1 MQRRIL
7 CTAAL
12 LAVFTFSGPTLAQ
25 PVQWDFATAY
35 AAFNYHSKNNAE
47 FVKEVEQKTQGSL
60 KITPHFGASL
70 FKMPEIK
77 RAVQTGNAQMGEFF
91 MASFQN
97 EAQLFGVD
105 GLPFLAASVDDAF
118 KLYQAQKPALEK
130 LLDKQGQV
138 LLYSVAWPPQ
148 GIYSKKPIHST
159 ADLKGL
165 KWRVYSP
172 TTARIGELVGAQP
185 VTIQESELSQA
196 LATGVVEGLITSSA
210 TGADNKLFEHLKYY
224 YNVQAWIPKN
234 VVVVNKKAFNALT
247 AEQQRSVREA
257 AAAAEERGW
266 LASREVDASSI
277 AALKAAGMEVPEP
290 SVQLKADLAKVGEA
304 VIQEWAA
311 KAGDEGKGVLAVFKS
326 SQPNTATSIK

>member
-1 MQRRIL
+1 MKRRIL
-7 CTAAL
+7 CATAAL
-12 LAVFTFSGPTLAQ
+12 AATIGFAGSALAQ
-25 PVQWDFATAY
+25 TKWDFATAY
-35 AAFNYHSKNNAE
+35 PAFNFHSKNNE
-47 FVKEVEQKTQGSL
+47 QFVKDVEAATQGKL

-91 MASFQN
+91 MVSFQN
-97 EAQLFGVD
+97 ESQIFGVD
-105 GLPFLAASVDDAF
+105 GLPFLVGGYDDAF
-118 KLYQAQKPALEK
+118 KLYQAQKPALQK

-138 LLYSVAWPPQ
+138 LLYAVAWPPQ
-148 GIYSKKPIHST
+148 GIYTKKPINSA
-159 ADLKGL
+159 ADLKGM

-185 VTIQESELSQA
+185 ATIQEAELSQA

-234 VVVVNKKAFNALT
+234 AVVVGKKAFNALPK
-247 AEQQRSVREA
+247 AEQDAVLKA

-266 LASREVDASSI
+266 KESREVDARSI
-277 AALKAAGMEVPEP
+277 ATLKAGGMSVEEP
-290 SVQLKADLAKVGEA
+290 SAQLKADLAKVGDV
-304 VIQEWAA
+304 VIKEWIEKAGPEGKSILDAYKAA
-311 KAGDEGKGVLAVFKS
+311 K
-326 SQPNTATSIK
+326 